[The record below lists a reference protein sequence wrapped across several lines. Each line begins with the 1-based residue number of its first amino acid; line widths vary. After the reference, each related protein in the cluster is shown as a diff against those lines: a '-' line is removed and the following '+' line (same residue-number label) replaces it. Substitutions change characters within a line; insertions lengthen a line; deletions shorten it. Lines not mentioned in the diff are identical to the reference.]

1 MNAWELIDGDNTLL
15 THFDLNEESIVIDAG
30 GYMGDWSAKIIEKY
44 NPYITIYEPVKE
56 FFDDISGRFAT
67 KLKITIIQEALW
79 IKNGSIII
87 GVDDVS
93 SGIYC
98 DKNRTIVNC
107 ADVIE
112 ELNLFDH
119 IDLVKMNIEGSEYE
133 LLKRIITNNA
143 ISKIDNILIQ
153 FHDFTEMHKK
163 EILVIKQ
170 YLLRT
175 HELIFS
181 FPYIWEHWRIK
192 K

>member
-56 FFDDISGRFAT
+56 FYDEIYGRFAT
-67 KLKITIIQEALW
+67 NLKVEVQNQALW
-79 IKNGSIII
+79 IFNGLVDF
-87 GVDDVS
+87 GVNNTS

-98 DKNRTIVNC
+98 YKNIIEVK
-107 ADVIE
+107 AVDVVD
-112 ELNLFDH
+112 ELDYCNK
-119 IDLVKMNIEGSEYE
+119 IDLMKINIEGAEIA
-133 LLKRIITNNA
+133 LLLRMVIQGL
-143 ISKIDNILIQ
+143 ISKVDNILIQ
-153 FHDFTEMHKK
+153 FHSIGNSDEIRK
-163 EILVIKQ
+163 ELA
-170 YLLRT
+170 YT